1 MKKTLLLIL
10 SVIFPIGVWLAVPM
24 VPNDAKVFVST
35 LFVIGMV
42 CGIMITVAVH
52 NAFAGARE
60 RAISVVSLFSVCLL
74 GILVSVAFGHHILP
88 WFFAGGLLPPIAYA
102 LKYGRA
108 SVVISIILVIVFSVE
123 QAGAQQWRAFDES
136 NPPQKS
142 GDPHLNVGMIEGL
155 ALLATIAGAVVIY
168 VIVKKKCNQLE
179 PGMNHRFD
187 DPLERF
193 HTNYFIYDPE
203 IPPYNFPITP
213 VQLTNLPPGTI
224 VRTNV
229 IPITSGILPIG
240 TVPEIGGG
248 NQYVITIGTNG
259 NIVSL
264 SMSPTTES
272 DCEVNDGLLALGL
285 DPDCSSTG
293 SFACGGKT
301 ITADQSGMSVQGN
314 TITVNCKTGKP
325 FRTVFL
331 ESTTSLSDP
340 QWTLEGFQVY
350 TDGDTVTMSAPALRG
365 GDKRQ
370 FFRAVTVQ

>member
-10 SVIFPIGVWLAVPM
+10 SVIFPIGMWVTVPA
-24 VPNDAKVFVST
+24 VPNDVKVVIPI
-35 LFVIGMV
+35 LVVIGMV
-42 CGIMITVAVH
+42 CGTLITLAAH

-60 RAISVVSLFSVCLL
+60 RAIAVVCTFTICLL

-193 HTNYFIYDPE
+193 QTNYFIYDPE

-248 NQYVITIGTNG
+248 NQYVITVNPSG
-259 NIVSL
+259 NIA
-264 SMSPTTES
+264 SMTMVPTSAT
-272 DCEVNDGLLALGL
+272 DCEVVDSLVALGL
-285 DPDCSSTG
+285 NPESHTASY
-293 SFACGGKT
+293 ACGGKT

-365 GDKRQ
+365 GDKQ
-370 FFRAVTVQ
+370 QYFRAVTVR